1 MLLPVKDVKA
11 FAKGSRMT
19 FSKPSLLV
27 TSLSTSEAV
36 FVSFSNVEMLVASGK
51 KISS

>member
-1 MLLPVKDVKA
+1 VKFYMVLPVKDVRA

-27 TSLSTSEAV
+27 TS
-36 FVSFSNVEMLVASGK
+36 FRKVSG
-51 KISS
+51 